1 MTSQLMVKI
10 NVAPFAQVNKTKSSV
25 NGELLTISRSQ
36 DGTPRFI
43 ERSTE
48 NVRIAQLEQNIKFL
62 QDQHQGMLLDLQDEI
77 EALRIKNRDLQFQL
91 IFNKTTPSS
100 PQASPST
107 SSSDDEHKIVSS
119 PNQPTFTSSLHVELL
134 EKSIG
139 DMKIQ
144 LLENEN
150 RNVYLSA
157 IVDEQKKKLEKYER
171 DRERER
177 ERAVQA
183 EPELR
188 RKVEEA
194 DAIIRHLQQEIST
207 LRRDGNTSVSPSHY
221 HQRDNYNPQRG
232 EPLHHN
238 REAHGHNRDHAE
250 HRERNGSFQKNG
262 RGNRRNNYRGNWFP
276 PLHSQNYWQGGGGRG
291 GQQDKR
297 NNSENALPNMNTGQ
311 QQQQQH
317 QDRRSGNNN
326 HHHHNGDGV
335 RHRGSQNKGMDAS

>member
-10 NVAPFAQVNKTKSSV
+10 NVAPFSQVNKTKSNVS
-25 NGELLTISRSQ
+25 GELLTLSRSQ
-36 DGTPRFI
+36 EGTPRFI
-43 ERSTE
+43 ERSSNE

-62 QDQHQGMLLDLQDEI
+62 QDQHQVMLSDLQNEI
-77 EALRIKNRDLQFQL
+77 ESLRNKNRDLQFQL

-100 PQASPST
+100 PQTPPSI

-134 EKSIG
+134 EKSIN
-139 DMKIQ
+139 DLKIQ
-144 LLENEN
+144 LQENES

-194 DAIIRHLQQEIST
+194 DTIIRRLQQEVNT
-207 LRRDGNTSVSPSHY
+207 LRREGNSSVSPSHY
-221 HQRDNYNPQRG
+221 HQRENYNPQRG
-232 EPLHHN
+232 DS
-238 REAHGHNRDHAE
+238 RDGHGHRDANQ
-250 HRERNGSFQKNG
+250 HRESNGHQNGTFHKNG
-262 RGNRRNNYRGNWFP
+262 RGNRRNNSMNYRGNWFP
-276 PLHSQNYWQGGGGRG
+276 PLHSQNYWQGGGNRG
-291 GQQDKR
+291 GNQEKR
-297 NNSENALPNMNTGQ
+297 NHPENGLPNMNNG
-311 QQQQQH
+311 QH
-317 QDRRSGNNN
+317 QDRRGGNNN
-326 HHHHNGDGV
+326 HHHNGDGV
-335 RHRGSQNKGMDAS
+335 RHRGGQNKGSDGS